1 MSRNKWSL
9 LLVGVLCFAFF
20 QCGSDHNIMI
30 GEPQGPAKDTL
41 NLVLLYDISE
51 SSDHLTT
58 YINEIESL
66 IEYYAQTNVIK
77 VVAIRIDDNGDRQR
91 PYHSGYL
98 NGDTVL
104 VRGDYVEKSNA
115 KKRNKS
121 IQEAYDLQL
130 AETLD
135 SITSYVL
142 LEQVSPQTDVNGALH
157 LLKTVCRE
165 IPTTQNIEVVIISD
179 MIHDLG
185 KEETPVSVELTSN
198 AAVFVVGLSREID
211 LTKVFPENKA
221 YERSNIR
228 ALISK

>member
-1 MSRNKWSL
+1 
-9 LLVGVLCFAFF
+9 VGVLCFAFF
-20 QCGSDHNIMI
+20 RCGSDQNII
-30 GEPQGPAKDTL
+30 IEEPHSPVKDTL

-51 SSDHLTT
+51 SSDHLIT

-66 IEYYAQTNVIK
+66 IRYYAQTNVIK
-77 VVAIRIDDNGDRQR
+77 VVAIRIDNNSDRQR
-91 PYHSGYL
+91 PYHSAYL
-98 NGDTVL
+98 AGDTVL
-104 VRGDYVEKSNA
+104 VKGDYVEKSNA

-121 IQEAYDLQL
+121 IQETYEFQL

-135 SITSYVL
+135 SISNYLL
-142 LEQVSPQTDVNGALH
+142 LEQLSLQTDVNGALH
-157 LLKTVCRE
+157 LLKTVCSE
-165 IPTTQNIEVVIISD
+165 IPPIQDIQVVIISD

-185 KEETPVSVELTSN
+185 KEETPAPVKLTSN
-198 AAVFVVGLSREID
+198 AEVFVIGLSREID